1 MIAPP
6 KPPPED
12 DLEALIKE
20 ARERQLRR
28 RLLGAAGVA
37 IVAALGLGIYA
48 LTLGRGA
55 SAGGIRAGRAAALS
69 VCRSHQLAATT
80 FLQAATMSG
89 AGPITITNVSDTGCL
104 LPSGIPSVRI
114 TCRGSTLAVQER
126 AMKGLQG
133 QPVHLLR
140 PGAEAA
146 VPLVWSNWCG
156 RPQRMVRRVFYARFP
171 DGLTVRAPE
180 RLAGHPNC
188 GGRSDP
194 SVLSVGRPFRS

>member
-6 KPPPED
+6 KPPSHD

-28 RLLGAAGVA
+28 RLLGAAGIA
-37 IVAALGLGIYA
+37 IVAALGLSIYA
-48 LTLGRGA
+48 FTLDRGA
-55 SAGGIRAGRAAALS
+55 SSGGTRSAGAAAVS
-69 VCRSHQLAATT
+69 VCRSHQLVGTT

-89 AGPITITNVSDTGCL
+89 VGPITITNVSDAGCV
-104 LPSGIPSVRI
+104 LPSGMPSIRI
-114 TCRGSTLAVQER
+114 TWHGSTLAVQER
-126 AMKGLQG
+126 TMKGRPG

-140 PGAEAA
+140 PGATAA

-156 RPQRMVRRVFYARFP
+156 RPQGMVRRVFYARFP
-171 DGLTVRAPE
+171 NGLTVRAPE
-180 RLAGHPNC
+180 GLAGHPDC
-188 GGRSDP
+188 GSRSAP